1 MKKIDKIRLVWYNI
15 DVVKKKAPKF
25 AKYERIIKMKNYQVK
40 FKGFSAFTDTVIVYD
55 VASRQEAIQVVK
67 EHYGSSVKI
76 ISAKMIKD

>member
-1 MKKIDKIRLVWYNI
+1 
-15 DVVKKKAPKF
+15 
-25 AKYERIIKMKNYQVK
+25 MKNYQVK

-55 VASRQEAIQVVK
+55 VASRQEAIQAVK